1 MAPSFAVSLQPDV
14 VTTPSGDECHPLAQ
28 CLVFCSAQTD
38 SCAHL
43 LPRRVGETATLDL
56 NADRGDLPTINA
68 MEAFLAVLLKLPKMS
83 FLHVLFPWRSELDV
97 DQCF

>member
-1 MAPSFAVSLQPDV
+1 MQPDV
-14 VTTPSGDECHPLAQ
+14 VTAPPGNERYPLAQ

-38 SCAHL
+38 SFTRL
-43 LPRRVGETATLDL
+43 LPREVGETATPDL
-56 NADRGDLPTINA
+56 NADRDDLPTIDT

-83 FLHVLFPWRSELDV
+83 FLHVLFPWRRELDI